1 MSQERF
7 HYKTLEEVKERAE
20 ELKVYL
26 PFSSSTDILKT
37 PLKVGNVTFH
47 NRMGIAP
54 MRELTLWKMDHRLII
69 PSAVM

>member
-37 PLKVGNVTFH
+37 PVKVGNVTLH
-47 NRMGIAP
+47 NRMGSAP
-54 MRELTLWKMDHRLII
+54 VE
-69 PSAVM
+69 

>member
-37 PLKVGNVTFH
+37 PLKWEMLHFITVWGS
-47 NRMGIAP
+47 RQW
-54 MRELTLWKMDHRLII
+54 RELTLWKMDHRLII